1 MPHWCLPRALHY
13 AKYIYRV
20 LNRTFEPEAEERYAA
35 YKRVKLREQVLKRI
49 VNQIVS
55 QSVSKPPLIA
65 INTYTKYFAGEIVER
80 ARDVQEEYAKAYDKL
95 LEEKWRERDKQKEQ
109 QQKAK
114 ESDVA
119 PKAEQSTTNGVI
131 KTEEDSP
138 ADQKLALLNGSSAET
153 AAAPSI
159 STTELSAS
167 NATATQEDKAS
178 DKVRKLP
185 PPPHPLTSLSGFEN
199 PHRGGLLPEHL
210 REALRRYRND
220 GEGGGVGFDG
230 MSLGGLGVKGRR
242 AWTVGGTFS
251 GQGRRLFK

>member
-1 MPHWCLPRALHY
+1 MHALNCADYTH
-13 AKYIYRV
+13 RV

-95 LEEKWRERDKQKEQ
+95 LEEKWRERDKIAEVKKEQ
-109 QQKAK
+109 QQKPK
-114 ESDVA
+114 DGEMA
-119 PKAEQSTTNGVI
+119 PIPQQPTTNGVI
-131 KTEEDSP
+131 KTEEDSS
-138 ADQKLALLNGSSAET
+138 ASQNQASLNGSTPDTT
-153 AAAPSI
+153 AGPST
-159 STTELSAS
+159 STTEPSAS
-167 NATATQEDKAS
+167 SATTIQEDQMF

-185 PPPHPLTSLSGFEN
+185 PPPHPLTSLSDFEN

-242 AWTVGGTFS
+242 TWTVGGTFS